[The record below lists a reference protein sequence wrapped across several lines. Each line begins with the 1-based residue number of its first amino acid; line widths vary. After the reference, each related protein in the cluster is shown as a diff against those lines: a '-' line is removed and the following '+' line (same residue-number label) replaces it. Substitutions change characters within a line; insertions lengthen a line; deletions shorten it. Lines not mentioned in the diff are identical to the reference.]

1 MCSCKIAVF
10 SILIP
15 GTLIHLQH
23 HPHLALTLSFKS
35 GYVSIKLPRG
45 DIEKV
50 LHSIDHPQIDTTE
63 HTTVSNEV
71 GSVNS
76 DPTKM
81 KCKDI
86 VPGLSEEEIFG
97 VVHTSYKETHV

>member
-1 MCSCKIAVF
+1 MLLL
-10 SILIP
+10 IL
-15 GTLIHLQH
+15 T
-23 HPHLALTLSFKS
+23 FKS
-35 GYVSIKLPRG
+35 GDVSIKLPRG
-45 DIEKV
+45 DIEQV
-50 LHSIDHPQIDTTE
+50 LHSIDNPQTDTTE
-63 HTTVSNEV
+63 HTTVLSEG

-86 VPGLSEEEIFG
+86 VPGSSEEEIFAS